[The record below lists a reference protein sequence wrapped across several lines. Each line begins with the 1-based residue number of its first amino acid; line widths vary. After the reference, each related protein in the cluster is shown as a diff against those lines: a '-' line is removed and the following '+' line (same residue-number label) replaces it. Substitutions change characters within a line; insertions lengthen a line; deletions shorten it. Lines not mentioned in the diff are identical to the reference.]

1 MSLVQAAA
9 SVRNVEDEEL
19 WRVLG
24 VTVQESIVTIPVLIV
39 KVKDMLDAGVATEE
53 MDYVQVATDL
63 VIRDAFLAVDLA
75 HAIIVTDQ
83 VK

>member
-1 MSLVQAAA
+1 VSLVQAAA

>member
-63 VIRDAFLAVDLA
+63 VIRDAILAVDLA